1 MIGVGLIGSGL
12 SGGTYAPRGA
22 GAGMTTLP
30 AAYPEPLWEQA
41 KAVLRSRIA
50 DGEVKPGSRLP
61 PERDLCQMLDISRV
75 TLRKALAALVDEGVL
90 RPAHGRGWYVIAP
103 ERNTWPNTL
112 ESFSETAERMGLV
125 ATSRVLRSE
134 LGTATFD
141 EAEAFQIAPG
151 TPLYRLDRVRML
163 DEVPIA
169 VDESLVPADV
179 AVGFDTVDFTTS
191 SLYDLLAGLGFQ
203 LAQADTTIEARP
215 ADAELAGHL
224 GVAVATPVLE
234 MRQIVRDRTQRP
246 LLSSTIRYAGDRY
259 RLRTSFMRNTEG

>member
-1 MIGVGLIGSGL
+1 VS
-12 SGGTYAPRGA
+12 TP
-22 GAGMTTLP
+22 LP

-41 KAVLRSRIA
+41 KSLLLARIA

-61 PERDLCQMLDISRV
+61 PERDLCQMLEISRV

-90 RPAHGRGWYVIAP
+90 RPAHGRGWYVTAP
-103 ERNTWPNTL
+103 QRNDWPNTL
-112 ESFSETAERMGLV
+112 ESFSETAHRMGLV
-125 ATSRVLRSE
+125 PTSRVLRSE

-169 VDESLVPADV
+169 VDESLVPADI
-179 AVGFDTVDFTTS
+179 AVGFDSVDFTVR
-191 SLYDLLAGLGFQ
+191 SLYDMLAGLGLQ

-215 ADAELAGHL
+215 ADAELATHL
-224 GVAVATPVLE
+224 GVAESTPVLE
-234 MRQIVRDRTQRP
+234 MHQIVRDRTGRP

-259 RLRTSFMRNTEG
+259 RLRTSFTRNADA